1 MRAFLNSNPF
11 IRNIDQWHKLNEA
24 DAAGTGPRV
33 VAYLRNPEV
42 LELEIPQD
50 FEQFAPER
58 RNLEFI
64 VNCHARCGGVLVYQ
78 PLAMAFMDGV

>member
-1 MRAFLNSNPF
+1 
-11 IRNIDQWHKLNEA
+11 
-24 DAAGTGPRV
+24 V

-78 PLAMAFMDGV
+78 PLAMAYMDGA